1 MTKIAMYNVSPV
13 EVPYI
18 DDWAKK
24 NDVEVKTT
32 DKPLTSENVDLAAGC
47 SSISLKPLGPIAE
60 EIVYQKLHE
69 YGVKCIG
76 LRIVGFN
83 TINFDFTKKYDL
95 LVTNVPVYSP
105 RAIAEMTVTQAMYLL
120 RKIGEFRYRMD
131 HDHDFTWPS
140 NLISNEIYNL
150 TVGLIGVG
158 HIGSAVAQIFSAMGA
173 KVIAYD
179 VAYNPEFEPFLTY
192 TDFDTVLKE
201 ADIVS
206 LHTPLFPS
214 TENMIGEKQLK
225 EMKKSAYL
233 INCARGELVDTELD
247 QGLAGRRNRRC
258 RPGHLGWGIQ
268 LLWSHGPYGQRNPRR
283 LQDPGQDA
291 KRRHHSALSLL
302 HGNFHPQH
310 GADLPERPIDHCQ
323 GRPAKNHRQAVK
335 FSYNAKKTVRSSF

>member
-1 MTKIAMYNVSPV
+1 MKIAMYNVAPIEVDHINEWVAKNHV
-13 EVPYI
+13 EV
-18 DDWAKK
+18 
-24 NDVEVKTT
+24 VTT
-32 DKPLTSENVDLAAGC
+32 DKPLTAETVSLAEGC
-47 SSISLKPLGPIAE
+47 TSVSLKPLGPIAE
-60 EIVYQKLHE
+60 EEVYKKLHE

-83 TINFDFTKKYDL
+83 TINFDYTKKYDL

-120 RKIGEFRYRMD
+120 RKIGIFKYRMD
-131 HDHDFTWPS
+131 HDHDFTWPADM
-140 NLISNEIYNL
+140 ISNEIYNL

-214 TENMIGEKQLK
+214 TEKMIGEAQFK
-225 EMKKSAYL
+225 EMKNSAYL
-233 INCARGELVDTELD
+233 INCARGELVDTEALIKALQSGEIAGAGLD
-247 QGLAGRRNRRC
+247 TLAGESSYFSHKGISDDEIPEDFKTLSKMPNVVITPHAAFYTTTSIRNMVQMC
-258 RPGHLGWGIQ
+258 LDDQVKIAN
-268 LLWSHGPYGQRNPRR
+268 GQR
-283 LQDPGQDA
+283 
-291 KRRHHSALSLL
+291 
-302 HGNFHPQH
+302 
-310 GADLPERPIDHCQ
+310 
-323 GRPAKNHRQAVK
+323 
-335 FSYNAKKTVRSSF
+335 VRTIVNG

>member
-1 MTKIAMYNVSPV
+1 MKIAMYNVAPIEVEHINEWVEKNHV
-13 EVPYI
+13 EV
-18 DDWAKK
+18 
-24 NDVEVKTT
+24 VTT
-32 DKPLTSENVDLAAGC
+32 DKPLTAETVSLAEGC
-47 SSISLKPLGPIAE
+47 TSVSLKPLGPIADE
-60 EIVYQKLHE
+60 AVYQKLHE

-83 TINFDFTKKYDL
+83 TINFDYTKKYEL

-120 RKIGEFRYRMD
+120 RKIGIFKYRMD
-131 HDHDFTWPS
+131 HDHDFTWPADM
-140 NLISNEIYNL
+140 ISNEIYNL

-214 TENMIGEKQLK
+214 TEKMIGEAQLK
-225 EMKKSAYL
+225 EMKNSAYL
-233 INCARGELVDTELD
+233 INCARGELVDTEALIKALQSGEIAGAGLD
-247 QGLAGRRNRRC
+247 TLAGESSYFSHKGISDDEIPEDFKTLSKMPNVVITPHAAFYTTTSIRNMVQMC
-258 RPGHLGWGIQ
+258 LDDQVKIAN
-268 LLWSHGPYGQRNPRR
+268 GQR
-283 LQDPGQDA
+283 
-291 KRRHHSALSLL
+291 
-302 HGNFHPQH
+302 
-310 GADLPERPIDHCQ
+310 
-323 GRPAKNHRQAVK
+323 
-335 FSYNAKKTVRSSF
+335 VRTIVNG

>member
-1 MTKIAMYNVSPV
+1 MTKIAIYNVSPI

-18 DDWAKK
+18 EDWAKK

-32 DKPLTSENVDLAAGC
+32 DQALTSATVDLAEGC
-47 SSISLKPLGPIAE
+47 SSVSLKPLGPVDE
-60 EIVYQKLHE
+60 EAVYQKLSE

-83 TINFDFTKKYDL
+83 TINFDWTKKYNL

-158 HIGSAVAQIFSAMGA
+158 HIGSAVAEIFSAMGA

-233 INCARGELVDTELD
+233 INCARGELVDTEALIKALQDGEIAGAGLD
-247 QGLAGRRNRRC
+247 TLAGESSYF
-258 RPGHLGWGIQ
+258 GHTGLTDSEIPEDYKT
-268 LLWSHGPYGQRNPRR
+268 L
-283 LQDPGQDA
+283 A
-291 KRRHHSALSLL
+291 KMPNVVITPHSAFYTETSIRNMVQICLSDQLTIAK
-302 HGNFHPQH
+302 GS
-310 GADLPERPIDHCQ
+310 RPRNIV
-323 GRPAKNHRQAVK
+323 NL
-335 FSYNAKKTVRSSF
+335 

>member
-47 SSISLKPLGPIAE
+47 SRISLKPLGPITE

-69 YGVKCIG
+69 FGVKCIG

-120 RKIGEFRYRMD
+120 RKIGVFRYRMD
-131 HDHDFTWPS
+131 HDHDFTWPGD
-140 NLISNEIYNL
+140 LISNEIYNL

-179 VAYNPEFEPFLTY
+179 VAYNPEFEPFLTS

-214 TENMIGEKQLK
+214 TQNMIGKKQLK

-233 INCARGELVDTELD
+233 INCARGELVDTKALIKALKAGEIAGAGLD
-247 QGLAGRRNRRC
+247 TLAKESSYF
-258 RPGHLGWGIQ
+258 GHKNVSEDDIPEDYKTL
-268 LLWSHGPYGQRNPRR
+268 
-283 LQDPGQDA
+283 A
-291 KRRHHSALSLL
+291 KMPNVVITPHSAFYTKTSIRNMVQICLNDQLTIAK
-302 HGNFHPQH
+302 G
-310 GADLPERPIDHCQ
+310 
-323 GRPAKNHRQAVK
+323 GRPRTIVNQ
-335 FSYNAKKTVRSSF
+335 

>member
-1 MTKIAMYNVSPV
+1 MKIAMYNVAPIEVDHINEWVAKNHV
-13 EVPYI
+13 EV
-18 DDWAKK
+18 
-24 NDVEVKTT
+24 VTT
-32 DKPLTSENVDLAAGC
+32 DKPLTAETVSLAEGC
-47 SSISLKPLGPIAE
+47 TSVSLKPLGPIAE
-60 EIVYQKLHE
+60 EEVYKKLHE

-83 TINFDFTKKYDL
+83 TINFDYTKKYDL

-120 RKIGEFRYRMD
+120 RKIGIFKYRMD
-131 HDHDFTWPS
+131 HDHDFTWPADM
-140 NLISNEIYNL
+140 ISNEIYNL

-214 TENMIGEKQLK
+214 TEKMIGEAQFK
-225 EMKKSAYL
+225 EMKNSAYL
-233 INCARGELVDTELD
+233 INCARGELVDTEALTKALQSGEIAGAGLD
-247 QGLAGRRNRRC
+247 TLAGESSYFSHKGISDDEIPEDFKTLSKMPNVVITPHSAFYTTTSIRNMVQMC
-258 RPGHLGWGIQ
+258 LDDQVKIAN
-268 LLWSHGPYGQRNPRR
+268 GQR
-283 LQDPGQDA
+283 
-291 KRRHHSALSLL
+291 
-302 HGNFHPQH
+302 
-310 GADLPERPIDHCQ
+310 
-323 GRPAKNHRQAVK
+323 
-335 FSYNAKKTVRSSF
+335 VRTIVNG

>member
-1 MTKIAMYNVSPV
+1 MKIAMYNVAPIEVDHINEWVAKNHV
-13 EVPYI
+13 EV
-18 DDWAKK
+18 
-24 NDVEVKTT
+24 VTT
-32 DKPLTSENVDLAAGC
+32 DKPLTAETVSLAEGC
-47 SSISLKPLGPIAE
+47 TSVSLKPLGPIAE
-60 EIVYQKLHE
+60 EEVYKKLHE

-83 TINFDFTKKYDL
+83 TINFDYTKKYDL

-120 RKIGEFRYRMD
+120 RKIGIFKYRMD
-131 HDHDFTWPS
+131 HDHDFTWPADM
-140 NLISNEIYNL
+140 ISNEIYNL

-214 TENMIGEKQLK
+214 TEKMIGEAQFK
-225 EMKKSAYL
+225 EMKNSAYL
-233 INCARGELVDTELD
+233 INCARGELVDTEALIKALQSGEIAGAGLD
-247 QGLAGRRNRRC
+247 TLAGESSYFSHKGISDDEIPEDFKTLSKMPNVVITPHSAFYTTTSIRNMVQMC
-258 RPGHLGWGIQ
+258 LDDQVKIAN
-268 LLWSHGPYGQRNPRR
+268 GQR
-283 LQDPGQDA
+283 
-291 KRRHHSALSLL
+291 
-302 HGNFHPQH
+302 
-310 GADLPERPIDHCQ
+310 
-323 GRPAKNHRQAVK
+323 
-335 FSYNAKKTVRSSF
+335 VRTIVNG

>member
-1 MTKIAMYNVSPV
+1 MKIAMYNVAPIEVDHINEWVAKNHV
-13 EVPYI
+13 EV
-18 DDWAKK
+18 
-24 NDVEVKTT
+24 VTT
-32 DKPLTSENVDLAAGC
+32 DKPLTAETVSLAEGC
-47 SSISLKPLGPIAE
+47 TSVSLKPLGPIAE
-60 EIVYQKLHE
+60 EEVYKKLHE

-83 TINFDFTKKYDL
+83 TINFDYTKKYDL

-120 RKIGEFRYRMD
+120 RKIGIFKYRMD
-131 HDHDFTWPS
+131 HDHDFTWPADM
-140 NLISNEIYNL
+140 ISNEIYNL

-214 TENMIGEKQLK
+214 TEKMIGEAQFK
-225 EMKKSAYL
+225 EMKNSAYL
-233 INCARGELVDTELD
+233 INCARGELVDTEALIKALQSGEIAGAGLD
-247 QGLAGRRNRRC
+247 TLAGESSYFNHKGISDDEIPEDFKTLSKMPNVVITPHAAFYTTTSIRNMVQMC
-258 RPGHLGWGIQ
+258 LDDQVKIAN
-268 LLWSHGPYGQRNPRR
+268 GQR
-283 LQDPGQDA
+283 
-291 KRRHHSALSLL
+291 
-302 HGNFHPQH
+302 
-310 GADLPERPIDHCQ
+310 
-323 GRPAKNHRQAVK
+323 
-335 FSYNAKKTVRSSF
+335 VRTIVNG

>member
-1 MTKIAMYNVSPV
+1 MYNVAPIEVDHINEWVAKNHV
-13 EVPYI
+13 EV
-18 DDWAKK
+18 
-24 NDVEVKTT
+24 VTT
-32 DKPLTSENVDLAAGC
+32 DKPLTAETVSLAEGC
-47 SSISLKPLGPIAE
+47 TSVSLKPLGPIAE
-60 EIVYQKLHE
+60 EEVYKKLHE

-83 TINFDFTKKYDL
+83 TINFDYTKKYDL

-120 RKIGEFRYRMD
+120 RKIGIFKYRMD
-131 HDHDFTWPS
+131 HDHDFTWPADM
-140 NLISNEIYNL
+140 ISNEIYNL

-214 TENMIGEKQLK
+214 TEKMIGEAQFK
-225 EMKKSAYL
+225 EMKNSAYL
-233 INCARGELVDTELD
+233 INCARGELVDTEALIKALQSGEIAGAGLD
-247 QGLAGRRNRRC
+247 TLAGESSYFSHKGISDDEIPEDFKTLSKMPNVVITPHAAFYTTTSIRNMVQMC
-258 RPGHLGWGIQ
+258 LDDQVKIAN
-268 LLWSHGPYGQRNPRR
+268 GQR
-283 LQDPGQDA
+283 
-291 KRRHHSALSLL
+291 
-302 HGNFHPQH
+302 
-310 GADLPERPIDHCQ
+310 
-323 GRPAKNHRQAVK
+323 
-335 FSYNAKKTVRSSF
+335 VRTIVNG

>member
-1 MTKIAMYNVSPV
+1 MKIAMYNVAPIEVDHINEWVAKNHV
-13 EVPYI
+13 EV
-18 DDWAKK
+18 
-24 NDVEVKTT
+24 VTT
-32 DKPLTSENVDLAAGC
+32 DKPLTAETVSLAEGC
-47 SSISLKPLGPIAE
+47 TSVSLKPLGPIAE
-60 EIVYQKLHE
+60 EEVYKKLHE

-83 TINFDFTKKYDL
+83 TINFDYTKKYDL

-120 RKIGEFRYRMD
+120 RKIGIFKYRMD
-131 HDHDFTWPS
+131 HDHDFTWPADM
-140 NLISNEIYNL
+140 ISNEIYNL

-214 TENMIGEKQLK
+214 TEKMIGEAQFK
-225 EMKKSAYL
+225 EMKNSAYL
-233 INCARGELVDTELD
+233 INCARGELVDTEALIKALQSGEIAGAGLD
-247 QGLAGRRNRRC
+247 TLAGESSYFSYKGISDDEIPEDFKTLSKMPNVVITPHSAFYTTTSIRNMVQMC
-258 RPGHLGWGIQ
+258 LDDQVKIAN
-268 LLWSHGPYGQRNPRR
+268 GQR
-283 LQDPGQDA
+283 
-291 KRRHHSALSLL
+291 
-302 HGNFHPQH
+302 
-310 GADLPERPIDHCQ
+310 
-323 GRPAKNHRQAVK
+323 
-335 FSYNAKKTVRSSF
+335 VRTIVNG